1 MAKGAIA
8 KEQIANR
15 LAELFGEDWI
25 GEVDKKY
32 YLWAV
37 ENGERIQIAI
47 SMTCPKNYAAAP
59 AASAPATLAPKPAEE
74 GFDWDDAPHTPLRG
88 APPQITEDEKANI
101 EKLME
106 QLGL

>member
-8 KEQIANR
+8 KEQIASR

-32 YLWAV
+32 YLWTV

-47 SMTCPKNYAAAP
+47 SMTCPKNYATAA
-59 AASAPATLAPKPAEE
+59 ATAPATLAPKPAEE
-74 GFDWDDAPHTPLRG
+74 GFDWDDAPHT
-88 APPQITEDEKANI
+88 AAPQITEDEKANI

>member
-8 KEQIANR
+8 KEQIANK

-32 YLWAV
+32 YLWTI

-47 SMTCPKNYAAAP
+47 SMTCPKNYATAAAP
-59 AASAPATLAPKPAEE
+59 AASTPATLAPKPAEE
-74 GFDWDDAPHTPLRG
+74 GFDWDDAPQT
-88 APPQITEDEKANI
+88 AAPQITEDEKANI
-101 EKLME
+101 KKLME

>member
-8 KEQIANR
+8 KEEIASK
-15 LAELFGEDWI
+15 LAKLFGEDWI

-47 SMTCPKNYAAAP
+47 SMTCPKNYAAAAP
-59 AASAPATLAPKPAEE
+59 AATAPATQTPKPAEE
-74 GFDWDDAPHTPLRG
+74 GFNWDDAPQT
-88 APPQITEDEKANI
+88 AAPQITEDEKANI